1 MMSWLSDVAIA
12 IAVVCLLV
20 AAITLCIAV
29 VRYSIDNRRETIRHE
44 LVPELFAR
52 LERSDPD
59 WGPWY
64 ESHSRLERYVIRRV
78 MVQYLRKL
86 RGSEREQLLEL
97 ATTVGIDDR
106 AIRSLESWR
115 LTTRLRGLIW
125 LTLLERPVSV
135 DRLRATSL
143 DHPSTRAAAARL
155 LLVCGGP
162 NANEEATSLLLWRND
177 ERLSVFALDTLYRLN
192 QTDASAL
199 MSKLTVDGQW
209 WDEEL
214 LLQCLLVVGHCRLEH
229 RPELFEWLGT
239 LLEHDSPLV
248 RAAALSTFER
258 QGWQPDVRQYVD
270 IEQALSDPDPGV
282 RIACYGLLGR
292 WGDPTSIEWLQYA
305 VVTDPN
311 DRCRVTAARTLI
323 KTGASLPIIESEADH
338 AAETKVNAESEAA
351 IAWAKAERKPP
362 RRGAAGWY

>member
-1 MMSWLSDVAIA
+1 MTAWLSDVAIA
-12 IAVVCLLV
+12 IVGICLLV

-29 VRYSIDNRRETIRHE
+29 VRYSIDTRRETIRHE

-52 LERSDPD
+52 IDRSDPD
-59 WGPWY
+59 WEHWY

-78 MVQYLRKL
+78 VAQYLRQL
-86 RGSEREQLLEL
+86 RGREREQLLAL
-97 ATTVGIDDR
+97 ATAVGIDDR
-106 AIRSLESWR
+106 AIRSLESRR

-125 LTLLERPVSV
+125 LTLLEQPVSV

-143 DHPSTRAAAARL
+143 GHPSTRAAAARL
-155 LLVCGGP
+155 LLVCRGS
-162 NANEEATSLLLWRND
+162 NANEEATSLLLWQNE

-199 MSKLTVDGQW
+199 TSKLTVDGQW

-214 LLQCLLVVGHCRLEH
+214 LLQCLLVLGHCRLER
-229 RPELFEWLGT
+229 RPALFEWLGE
-239 LLEHDSPLV
+239 LLEHDSPSV

-258 QGWQPDVRQYVD
+258 QGWQPAVRQYVD
-270 IEQALSDPDPGV
+270 IERIISDPAPGV
-282 RIACYGLLGR
+282 RITCYALLGR
-292 WGDPTSIEWLQYA
+292 WGDPTSVEWLQYA

-323 KTGASLPIIESEADH
+323 RIGASVPVIESEAARAADVEG
-338 AAETKVNAESEAA
+338 AAESAAA
-351 IAWAKAERKPP
+351 IAWANTERNPP
-362 RRGAAGWY
+362 RRGAAGWV